1 MEIMEHRFLTPV
13 RSVIN
18 DWRMPLLFGSLF
30 IFSGILVFSVSF
42 ENYGSLNLL
51 VGVLILVP
59 GIRDSNLAVLNRK
72 QIKGYKWF
80 LTGGLLDLLIG
91 ILLIYDHVITI
102 ILLSY
107 YVAFWLLFRSIM
119 SIGVSFEQQSTHIL
133 GWEWLLIF
141 VIGTLAFAFTIL
153 ANIVF
158 GSFDLLSM
166 TAFSCIVFGFFR
178 VIMALGPVSYTHLT
192 L

>member
-1 MEIMEHRFLTPV
+1 MEQRFLTPV

-42 ENYGSLNLL
+42 ENYGSLNLFF
-51 VGVLILVP
+51 GVLILVP
-59 GIRDSNLAVLNRK
+59 GIWEINLAVLNRK

-91 ILLIYDHVITI
+91 ILLIYNHVITI
-102 ILLSY
+102 IVLSY

-119 SIGVSFEQQSTHIL
+119 SIGVSFEQQSPHIL

-158 GSFDLLSM
+158 GSFNTLNM
-166 TAFSCIVFGFFR
+166 TAFSCIAFGFFR
-178 VIMALGPVSYTHLT
+178 VIMAIGLKQIHQNISHV
-192 L
+192 